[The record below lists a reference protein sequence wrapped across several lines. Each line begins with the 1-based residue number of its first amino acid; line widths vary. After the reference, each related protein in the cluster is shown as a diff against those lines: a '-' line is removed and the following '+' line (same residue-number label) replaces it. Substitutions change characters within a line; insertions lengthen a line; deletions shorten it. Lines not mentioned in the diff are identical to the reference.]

1 MKLTKKTLNKLILEE
16 LSIFLEGEDDAAA
29 DLFGGEEEG
38 GEEEA
43 ADEPADEGEEA
54 EGGEEAD
61 EGGEEEDT
69 EGEEE
74 DTSPIPEPDLTEL
87 PADERA
93 ELTKVV
99 DDELNTLFMDFEA
112 AALSSVAVQ
121 EEEEAELAQESY
133 VERLKRYLFEGE
145 EDTTAQGPSLDVH
158 RFSADTAR
166 LINHYVDLLDMEQ
179 LIFNKAKYFL
189 LSKYDQA
196 LVDEFEEILEI
207 DHGIS
212 FGDSSF
218 NEPFG
223 DKGKPET
230 PWPPRAQGAQP
241 PAA

>member
-1 MKLTKKTLNKLILEE
+1 MDWRRHNDDDEGGEE
-16 LSIFLEGEDDAAA
+16 EATDEPA
-29 DLFGGEEEG
+29 EEEG
-38 GEEEA
+38 GEEAAEEEDAEA
-43 ADEPADEGEEA
+43 GGDEDAEGEEA
-54 EGGEEAD
+54 A
-61 EGGEEEDT
+61 
-69 EGEEE
+69 
-74 DTSPIPEPDLTEL
+74 SPIPEPDLTEL

-93 ELTKVV
+93 ELTKGV
-99 DDELNTLFMDFEA
+99 DDELTRFFMDFES
-112 AALSSVAVQ
+112 AALSSAAVQ

-133 VERLKRYLFEGE
+133 VERLKQYLFEGE
-145 EDTTAQGPSLDVH
+145 DDPAAQGPKLDIH
-158 RFSADTAR
+158 RFSGDTAR

-230 PWPPRAQGAQP
+230 PWPPRAQGAHP